1 MLSTEQV
8 LMPDAIFTSKEWTAL
23 QARFAEVEKK
33 LNTAPTTALAQAE
46 FEERGLGSLS
56 KLAPTKADVPLLLAG
71 IGAGSASAVSG
82 ILQSRISQLATYKP
96 EYVQLIA
103 GWALYKYFQGKGSY
117 GQYISAFGGGVVIG
131 AVGSLAKTMGLT
143 LDRFVGGATAPAS
156 SGSTSAPMSIARV
169 PI

>member
-1 MLSTEQV
+1 MSQEQV
-8 LMPDAIFTSKEWTAL
+8 LVPDAVFTSKEWTAL

-33 LNTAPTTALAQAE
+33 LNTQPTSALAQAE
-46 FEERGLGSLS
+46 FEERGLGSFS
-56 KLAPTKADVPLLLAG
+56 KLMPTKADVPLLLAG

-82 ILQSRISQLATYKP
+82 ILQGKISQLATYKP

-103 GWALYKYFQGKGSY
+103 GWALYKFFQGKGSY

-131 AVGSLAKTMGLT
+131 AVGSLAKSMGLT
-143 LDRFVGGATAPAS
+143 LDRFVSGTAAT
-156 SGSTSAPMSIARV
+156 SGSGSSSAPMSIASV